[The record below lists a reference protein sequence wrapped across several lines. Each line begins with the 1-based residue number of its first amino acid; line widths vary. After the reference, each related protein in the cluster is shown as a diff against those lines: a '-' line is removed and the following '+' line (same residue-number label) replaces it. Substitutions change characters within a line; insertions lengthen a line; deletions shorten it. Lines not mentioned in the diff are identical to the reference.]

1 MRKGSPRSPLYP
13 PPEDALFRQGV
24 RYLAGID
31 EAGRG
36 PLAGP
41 VVAAAVIL
49 PQQHALADVRDS
61 KEVSQSARE
70 KLFDRIWAHALACG
84 FGIVDQWEIDRLN
97 IHQATLKAME
107 IAVDNLHHPLEHLLI
122 DGLYPI
128 RSTIPQTTVVDG
140 DRLSRFIGAASILAK
155 VIRDRIMDHYH
166 HCYPWYNFA
175 RNKGYGTRE
184 HLEMLRR
191 HGHCALHRKTF
202 RGVVQDVK
210 RET

>member
-1 MRKGSPRSPLYP
+1 MKKSSRCPPLSS

-24 RYLAGID
+24 RFLAGID

-41 VVAAAVIL
+41 VVAAAVVL
-49 PQQHALADVRDS
+49 PQHHSLADVRDS
-61 KEVSQSARE
+61 KELSQSARE
-70 KLFDRIWAHALACG
+70 RLFDRIWRNALACG

-97 IHQATLKAME
+97 IHHATLKAME
-107 IAVDNLHHPLEHLLI
+107 IAVENLHHPLDHLLI

-128 RSTIPQTTVVDG
+128 RNTLPQTTVVDG

-155 VIRDRIMDHYH
+155 VLRDRIMEYYH

-184 HLEMLRR
+184 HLQMLRR
-191 HGHCALHRKTF
+191 YGHCALHRKTF
-202 RGVVQDVK
+202 KGVLQDARG
-210 RET
+210 ET

>member
-1 MRKGSPRSPLYP
+1 MGKRLLCPPLQY
-13 PPEDALFRQGV
+13 PPEDALFRRGL

-49 PQQHALADVRDS
+49 PEHHPLADVRDS
-61 KEVSQSARE
+61 KELSQSARE
-70 KLFDRIWAHALACG
+70 KMFERIRAHALACG
-84 FGIVDQWEIDRLN
+84 FGVVDQWEIDRIN

-107 IAVDNLHHPLEHLLI
+107 IAVGNLHHPLEHLLI

-128 RSTIPQTTVVDG
+128 RSSIPQTTIVDG
-140 DRLSRFIGAASILAK
+140 DRISRLIGAASILAK
-155 VIRDRIMDHYH
+155 VIRDRIMEKYH
-166 HCYPWYNFA
+166 ELYPWYNFA

-184 HLEMLRR
+184 HLEMLRL
-191 HGHCALHRKTF
+191 HGYCALHRKTF
-202 RGVVQDVK
+202 RGVLGEVK